1 MKSTLILG
9 IALSADQRIERIE
22 AEPMPRPAMD
32 VTPGQIDAT
41 PVYAGEGLPQA
52 FTGQGVAAG
61 VFDNGYD
68 FTHPAF
74 LNDEGQSRARY
85 YYDFCWNN
93 DDGTKG
99 HAMTS
104 PEEIAAYGHTH
115 HANITLHGT
124 HVLGIMAGR
133 AVDGK
138 YPGMAPEADL
148 YLAHFN
154 SYEEDFD
161 TPDALTSTTPAGSPP
176 PSPWATST

>member
-22 AEPMPRPAMD
+22 AEPMPRLAMD

-93 DDGTKG
+93 DDGTK
-99 HAMTS
+99 A
-104 PEEIAAYGHTH
+104 
-115 HANITLHGT
+115 
-124 HVLGIMAGR
+124 
-133 AVDGK
+133 
-138 YPGMAPEADL
+138 
-148 YLAHFN
+148 
-154 SYEEDFD
+154 
-161 TPDALTSTTPAGSPP
+161 TP
-176 PSPWATST
+176 